1 MESNNEMVKEE
12 MEKLDLFVQK
22 SQQLYESKV
31 FNCIQGII
39 KGKSILAGHVT
50 EKGKLSW
57 KVKDMHITMLKKHV
71 SINRQNEML
80 YNSAT
85 LFEGQPFV
93 KDPLSELDMLKKKL
107 LKS

>member
-31 FNCIQGII
+31 FNCIQALF
-39 KGKSILAGHVT
+39 KGKSLATNVS
-50 EKGKLSW
+50 EKGRILW

-71 SINRQNEML
+71 EINRQNELL
-80 YNSAT
+80 Y
-85 LFEGQPFV
+85 
-93 KDPLSELDMLKKKL
+93 
-107 LKS
+107 

>member
-31 FNCIQGII
+31 FNCIQGLI
-39 KGKSILAGHVT
+39 KGKSQNGAFVS
-50 EKGKLSW
+50 ERGKLSW

-71 SINRQNEML
+71 NIIKQNELL
-80 YNSAT
+80 Y
-85 LFEGQPFV
+85 
-93 KDPLSELDMLKKKL
+93 
-107 LKS
+107 